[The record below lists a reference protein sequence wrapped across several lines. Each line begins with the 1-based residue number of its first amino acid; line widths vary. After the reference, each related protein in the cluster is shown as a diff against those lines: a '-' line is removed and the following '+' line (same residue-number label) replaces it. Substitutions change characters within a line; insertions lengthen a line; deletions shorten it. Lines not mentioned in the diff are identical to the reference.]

1 VLLATFV
8 ATLTLDLELRLDPHG
23 VEVDDCICHRREVR
37 GLGDEELLPVAAEP
51 KDLALHRHEHA
62 LVFWIEWPIGLVGE
76 ERIESPSGVLG
87 QVQGDRARQAGVDE
101 GSLTTA
107 HQAEALATAR
117 VRAHRPGSRRVMPHR
132 FAGTCG
138 AVAGAGTP
146 AGSRTRH
153 IRVLGIVDLMP

>member
-1 VLLATFV
+1 MHI
-8 ATLTLDLELRLDPHG
+8 DPHG

-51 KDLALHRHEHA
+51 KDFALHRHEHA

-101 GSLTTA
+101 
-107 HQAEALATAR
+107 R
-117 VRAHRPGSRRVMPHR
+117 
-132 FAGTCG
+132 
-138 AVAGAGTP
+138 
-146 AGSRTRH
+146 
-153 IRVLGIVDLMP
+153 

>member
-1 VLLATFV
+1 MHI
-8 ATLTLDLELRLDPHG
+8 DPHG

-101 GSLTTA
+101 GSTPPLIR
-107 HQAEALATAR
+107 LR
-117 VRAHRPGSRRVMPHR
+117 LLPPRASGLIVPDPGVLCRIASQVPAAQLQGRRRRPERE
-132 FAGTCG
+132 
-138 AVAGAGTP
+138 
-146 AGSRTRH
+146 
-153 IRVLGIVDLMP
+153 LGISGFSA